1 MKMNSSML
9 NSAAV
14 RREYDSIM
22 DSQKENCKE
31 IIKKEII
38 DASYVKLAWL
48 SLCRNLRKFRLSK

>member
-1 MKMNSSML
+1 MNIKDDML

-31 IIKKEII
+31 VIKKEII
-38 DASYVKLAWL
+38 DASYIKLVWL
-48 SLCRNLRKFRLSK
+48 SLCRNFRKFRLVK